1 MFKIYRVKK
10 CPSLTIDILLL
21 RQIMMC
27 PYLNVDIL
35 LLRQIM
41 MCPSL
46 TIDIITETDNDV
58 SIPQCR
64 YLITETNTA
73 ESIKG
78 QIVI

>member
-27 PYLNVDIL
+27 P
-35 LLRQIM
+35 
-41 MCPSL
+41 SL
-46 TIDIITETDNDV
+46 TIDIINETDNDV